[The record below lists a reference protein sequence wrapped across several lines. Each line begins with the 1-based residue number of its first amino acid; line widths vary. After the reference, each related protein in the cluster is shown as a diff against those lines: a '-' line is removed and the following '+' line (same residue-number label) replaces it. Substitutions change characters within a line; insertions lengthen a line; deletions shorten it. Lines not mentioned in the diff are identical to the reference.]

1 MPSSKDQRNDLK
13 AEPKTLQHFVGV
25 IYVGTNPSSAPQ
37 DYENK
42 QTSSNST
49 VKSTNTSKSGT
60 SNNIQQTASARYKK

>member
-1 MPSSKDQRNDLK
+1 MPKDQRNDLK
-13 AEPKTLQHFVGV
+13 AEPKTSERCVFVISG
-25 IYVGTNPSSAPQ
+25 GTNPSSAPQ